1 MRVCVNV
8 NGDAD
13 PTARGLIAHSGSIE
27 TARGLER
34 AAPFDDHKAAFLRA
48 LGIDNRAGRQDYQVS
63 TVSSVRDHP
72 PPWPAG
78 DVCDHSAQAGRHI
91 RSGLRGQSALAGDV
105 YDHSRPIG
113 RSVTADDDADANVAL
128 RGGTAVDCAWD
139 LCESPSE
146 ALAGSSGWSCT
157 TAYLRIGYM

>member
-1 MRVCVNV
+1 MVMQIRRPA
-8 NGDAD
+8 GSSPIPDLLRRLEASK
-13 PTARGLIAHSGSIE
+13 AR
-27 TARGLER
+27 
-34 AAPFDDHKAAFLRA
+34 APFDDHKAAFLRA

-113 RSVTADDDADANVAL
+113 RSGHS
-128 RGGTAVDCAWD
+128 R
-139 LCESPSE
+139 
-146 ALAGSSGWSCT
+146 
-157 TAYLRIGYM
+157 